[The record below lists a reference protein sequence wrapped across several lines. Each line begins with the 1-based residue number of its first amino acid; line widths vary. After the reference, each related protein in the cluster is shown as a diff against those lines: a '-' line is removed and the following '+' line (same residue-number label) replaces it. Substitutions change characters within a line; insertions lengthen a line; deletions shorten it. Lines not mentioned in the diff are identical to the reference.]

1 MNKYSFQVQYQEI
14 DAERRLRLHALQ
26 NHLLSIAGLAADEG
40 GFGIQYLYPKG
51 LTWII
56 TNMSL
61 EMDYMPKAGDELT
74 VETWVEQ
81 NQHMLS
87 VRNYKIYLASQPLS
101 PSASQPTLI
110 GRAKTVWAVLDLTK
124 REIVNV
130 FNEAPFQGV
139 EESIPLEMERAKR
152 MSPITSEL
160 THPHRIEYG
169 DVDYNNHC
177 NSCKYTELMLNA
189 YKPEWLSEGFRF
201 DIRYTKEIY
210 LGDTL
215 FTLVEQTKDD
225 VTYQQKDADGTTL
238 CSARIASNN
247 PKD

>member
-1 MNKYSFQVQYQEI
+1 MYKYTFKVQYQEI

-87 VRNYKIYLASQPLS
+87 VRNYKIYTSFPMREGLDGS
-101 PSASQPTLI
+101 LI

-130 FNEAPFQGV
+130 FDQAPFQGV

-152 MSPITSEL
+152 MLSINSEL
-160 THPHRIEYG
+160 NHPHRIEYG

-201 DIRYTKEIY
+201 DIRYAKEIY

-215 FTLVEQTKDD
+215 FTLVEQTSDD
-225 VTYQQKDADGTTL
+225 VTYQQKDAAGTAL
-238 CSARIASNN
+238 CSARIEKKS
-247 PKD
+247 